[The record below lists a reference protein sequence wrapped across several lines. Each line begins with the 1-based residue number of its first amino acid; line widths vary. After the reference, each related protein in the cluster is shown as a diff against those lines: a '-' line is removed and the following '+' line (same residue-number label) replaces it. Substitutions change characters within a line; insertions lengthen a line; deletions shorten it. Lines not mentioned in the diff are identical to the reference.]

1 MNRKFFFSLI
11 IVAAVIASCSSDSED
26 PMATC
31 EPDNLTYTN
40 DIAAIINTNCATT
53 DVCHTATST
62 RIFSLADFNAVNL
75 QIPENRI
82 SGAINQLS
90 GFAAMPRNA
99 ERLDDCTIAMIDQW
113 LDDGAP
119 E

>member
-1 MNRKFFFSLI
+1 MNRKFFFTLI
-11 IVAAVIASCSSDSED
+11 IIAAGIASCSSDSED
-26 PMATC
+26 PIETC
-31 EPDNLTYTN
+31 VVDNLTYTN

-62 RIFSLADFNAVNL
+62 RIFSLADFAAVSL
-75 QIPENRI
+75 QVPENRI